1 MRGRAVLA
9 TWLLAAVAAGQVP
22 SPAGFFGREVGS
34 DRYLAPWPEV
44 VRYFQALAAA
54 SDRVALASMG
64 RSTLGNDMPLAIITS
79 PANHAKLDRLVDIA
93 RRLANP
99 DRVAPG
105 EIEPLITEG
114 KPIVLVTCTIHAT
127 EVAATQMAVLLAHEL
142 ATTEDPRVKGW
153 LDATVLL
160 LAPSINPDGQIMVVD
175 WYNRYLGTEYE
186 GGRLPWLYHHY
197 AGHDNNRDFYM
208 LALAESRAV
217 NDVLYH
223 RFYPQVFLDLHQMG
237 SLGPR
242 MFVPPQTDPLA
253 PEVHPLVFR
262 MADLFGTAMALR
274 LEEAG
279 HTGVGSNM
287 IFDSYWPGGTR
298 NTAWWKNVV
307 GLLVEVA
314 SARLA
319 TPIYVDAGELRG
331 GDKGFPTYQ
340 RRANFPSPWPGGW
353 WRLRDIIAYEKVA
366 TLALLESV
374 ATHAGDV
381 LRNFHRMGAE
391 AVARGASH
399 PPFAFLIPPDQH
411 DPVAAELLVELLLRH
426 AVRVER
432 ADGTLRLG
440 RQSFPPGTYVLR
452 TAQPYREFLMTMLRP
467 QRYPE
472 VPASQ
477 EGPILPPYDATT
489 WSLPM
494 AMGVEVVEVMTP
506 LEGPTV
512 PISSLPTTDL
522 ELAAASSGGYLL
534 AHAADTTPTAV
545 NRLLKAGGAVYW
557 LADPPAGGARGDV
570 WVPFSHV
577 TRGRLAD
584 IVAGLRLRPLLLAGR
599 PSGRALRLASPRI
612 GLYQPWTTSMD
623 EGWTRLLLDRYEFNH
638 RPLHNDDLRKGR
650 LGDVDV
656 IVLPD
661 LQAAAIRDGVTGGRS
676 GGETMPPEYRGGLG
690 QEGGEA
696 LKRWVE
702 GGGTLVAINT
712 ATEYAIELCGLPVSN
727 ALAGVGR
734 ERFSA
739 PGTSLR
745 VLLDTTHPL
754 TWGMR
759 AEEVV
764 YADESPAF
772 ATRLP
777 EPGRSRHVVARYPED
792 RRDILVSGYLR
803 GEELLARRAA
813 AVEVGVGKGKVLLLG
828 FKPANRA
835 QTHRT
840 FKLLFNA
847 FYLSVASSVE
857 LDSSRD
863 PA

>member
-1 MRGRAVLA
+1 MACRAVLA
-9 TWLLAAVAAGQVP
+9 TLLLAAGATAQVP
-22 SPAGFFGREVGS
+22 SPAAFLGREVGS

-54 SDRVALASMG
+54 ADRVALTSMG
-64 RSTLGNDMPLAIITS
+64 KSTLGNDMPLAIITS
-79 PANHAKLDRLVDIA
+79 PANHANLDRLIDIA

-99 DRVAPG
+99 DRLAPG
-105 EIEPLITEG
+105 EAERLLAEG
-114 KPIVLVTCTIHAT
+114 KPIVLVTGTIHAT

-142 ATTEDPRVKGW
+142 ATTEDPQVKSW
-153 LDATVLL
+153 LDAVVLL

-186 GGRLPWLYHHY
+186 GGPMPWLYHHY

-217 NDVLYH
+217 NDVLYY

-307 GLLVEVA
+307 GLLTEVA
-314 SARLA
+314 SARIA
-319 TPIYVDAGELRG
+319 TPIYVDPGELRG
-331 GDKGFPTYQ
+331 GFKGFPLYQ

-353 WRLRDIIAYEKVA
+353 WRLRDIIAYERVA

-374 ATHAGDV
+374 ATHARDV
-381 LRNFHRMGAE
+381 LRNFHRMGVE
-391 AVARGASH
+391 AVARGASQ

-426 AVRVER
+426 GLRVAR
-432 ADGTLRLG
+432 AETTLHLG
-440 RQSFPPGTYVLR
+440 RLTLPPGTFVVPA
-452 TAQPYREFLMTMLRP
+452 AQPYRQFLMTMLRP

-472 VPASQ
+472 VPATQ
-477 EGPILPPYDATT
+477 DGPILPPYDATS
-489 WSLPM
+489 WSLPI
-494 AMGVEVVEVMTP
+494 AMGVEVMEAMTP
-506 LEGPTV
+506 VEGGLAPL
-512 PISSLPTTDL
+512 PSLPPATAQVAD
-522 ELAAASSGGYLL
+522 SPGGYLL
-534 AHAADTTPTAV
+534 PHAADTTPTAV
-545 NRLLKAGGAVYW
+545 NRLLKVGGEVYW
-557 LADPPAGGARGDV
+557 LADPPDNGTRGDV
-570 WVPFSHV
+570 WIPPGAAV
-577 TRGRLAD
+577 RARLESG
-584 IVAGLRLRPLLLAGR
+584 VAGLRLHPLPLAA
-599 PSGRALRLASPRI
+599 PPKGRALRLASPRV
-612 GLYQPWTTSMD
+612 GLYQPWTASMD
-623 EGWTRLLLDRYEFNH
+623 EGWTRLLLDRYEFHH
-638 RPLHNDDLRKGR
+638 RPLRNDDLRRGR
-650 LGDVDV
+650 LADVDV

-661 LQAAAIRDGVTGGRS
+661 LSAAAIRDGVAGGRS
-676 GGETMPPEYRGGLG
+676 GGERMPPEYRGGLG
-690 QEGGEA
+690 KEGGEA

-702 GGGTLVAINT
+702 GGGNLVAVNG
-712 ATEYAIELCGLPVSN
+712 ASEYVIELFGLPVSN

-745 VLLDTTHPL
+745 VLLDSEHPL
-754 TWGMR
+754 SWGMR
-759 AEEVV
+759 PEEVIFV
-764 YADESPAF
+764 DDSPAF
-772 ATRLP
+772 LTRLP
-777 EPGRSRHVVARYPED
+777 EPNQSRHVVARYPED
-792 RRDILVSGYLR
+792 RRDILVSGYLK

-847 FYLSVASSVE
+847 LYLAAATPVE
-857 LDSSRD
+857 LDSGRK
-863 PA
+863 